1 MSARRPAGASRPQE
15 EFHLPQVGGE
25 GACVED
31 LVHLQAQAAEEAG
44 KGLILGQEDGGLQ
57 GCAVKCGRQ
66 AGDLRD
72 DTDSGM
78 SFPFTKQIQGDRVT
92 EL

>member
-1 MSARRPAGASRPQE
+1 MS
-15 EFHLPQVGGE
+15 HLPQVGRE

-66 AGDLRD
+66 AGDLRNHIE
-72 DTDSGM
+72 TGLA
-78 SFPFTKQIQGDRVT
+78 FPSTKQIQVDRT
-92 EL
+92 S